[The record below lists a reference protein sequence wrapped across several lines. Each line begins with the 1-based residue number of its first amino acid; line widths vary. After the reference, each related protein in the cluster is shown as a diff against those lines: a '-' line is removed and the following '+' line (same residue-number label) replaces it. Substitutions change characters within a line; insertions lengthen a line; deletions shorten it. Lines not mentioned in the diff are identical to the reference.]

1 MVEFGLNFFRL
12 LCNQKPKHMKYFFLA
27 LLIPL
32 VSYAQELNYDNG
44 LYSKVFQT
52 EKSNEEVYQKS
63 REWIAINFKSANDVL
78 QLDTKE
84 KLIVKGSMPFQIY
97 SESYVFDYI
106 GDIMLTISIRDGRF
120 KVDFEM
126 TEAESIEYRGKSD
139 FKNFE
144 FVVFSRLSEEEALAR
159 RLEIFETTLK
169 QEGWKEKKISKL
181 KEKLTKQNPEFYK
194 RVIRNRIDFESRVAS
209 NFISLEEYVNSSKK
223 EDDW

>member
-1 MVEFGLNFFRL
+1 
-12 LCNQKPKHMKYFFLA
+12 MKIYKIIIA

-44 LYSKVFQT
+44 LYTKVFQT

-84 KLIVKGSMPFQIY
+84 KLIVKGSMGFKIY
-97 SESYVFDYI
+97 QDSYIFDYV
-106 GDIMLTISIRDGRF
+106 GDIVITISIRDGRF

-126 TEAESIEYRGKSD
+126 TEAENIEYRGKKD
-139 FKNFE
+139 FKKFQ
-144 FVVFSRLSEEEALAR
+144 FMVYGGLSEEDFLAR
-159 RLEIFETTLK
+159 YLKDFETAAIR
-169 QEGWKEKKISKL
+169 EGFKEKKINK
-181 KEKLTKQNPEFYK
+181 TKQDIIKGNSDRWK
-194 RVIRNRIDFESRVAS
+194 KINLSRIEFESRVAS
-209 NFISLEEYVNSSKK
+209 NFISLEEYINSSKK

>member
-1 MVEFGLNFFRL
+1 
-12 LCNQKPKHMKYFFLA
+12 MKINKIIIA

-44 LYSKVFQT
+44 SYSKVFQT
-52 EKSNEEVYQKS
+52 EKSNEEVYQRA

-84 KLIVKGSMPFQIY
+84 KLIVKGSMPFQVY
-97 SESYVFDYI
+97 SKSYVFDFVGYF
-106 GDIMLTISIRDGRF
+106 MLTVSIRDGRF

-126 TEAESIEYRGKSD
+126 IEAENVEYPGKAD
-139 FKNFE
+139 FKGFE
-144 FVVFSRLSEEEALAR
+144 FVVYSALSEEETLAR
-159 RLEIFETTLK
+159 RLEIFETAAIN
-169 QEGWKEKKISKL
+169 EGWKQKRISKT
-181 KEKLTKQNPEFYK
+181 KENMIKNNPEFHK

-223 EDDW
+223 DDDW